1 MVYHPSHAAGPLLW
15 SGSPAETPTPRS
27 MMSKASLIFQGDM
40 QGWEWGGGAC
50 CGRLAAC
57 GCVWVWGSVRMCA
70 DIALRTRA
78 QARDPLSTQASAEG
92 RKAWGV
98 LGSAAA
104 IGVASSDRLFFCSPA
119 ERH

>member
-1 MVYHPSHAAGPLLW
+1 
-15 SGSPAETPTPRS
+15 
-27 MMSKASLIFQGDM
+27 
-40 QGWEWGGGAC
+40 
-50 CGRLAAC
+50 
-57 GCVWVWGSVRMCA
+57 MCA